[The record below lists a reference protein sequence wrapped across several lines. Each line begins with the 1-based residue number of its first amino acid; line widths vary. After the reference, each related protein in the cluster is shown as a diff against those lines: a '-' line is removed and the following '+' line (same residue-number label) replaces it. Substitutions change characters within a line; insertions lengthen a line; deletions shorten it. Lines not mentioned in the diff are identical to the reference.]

1 MAIAITEADP
11 GLRGLSEVKF
21 FMPLPSAYT
30 STSST
35 DLRSCSPSVKKTG
48 FLEPVGFQC
57 VLGVTKL
64 SFSSLGFIIL
74 IVTKA
79 PTVANKNVEASIK

>member
-57 VLGVTKL
+57 VLGMLPFAFFSFNKEHVSLKNKIKVTLK
-64 SFSSLGFIIL
+64 
-74 IVTKA
+74 
-79 PTVANKNVEASIK
+79 

>member
-35 DLRSCSPSVKKTG
+35 DLRSCSPSVKKDW
-48 FLEPVGFQC
+48 LEPVGFQC
-57 VLGVTKL
+57 VLGVL
-64 SFSSLGFIIL
+64 PFAFFSFNKEHVSFKNKIK
-74 IVTKA
+74 VTLK
-79 PTVANKNVEASIK
+79 

>member
-1 MAIAITEADP
+1 MAIAITEVDP

-21 FMPLPSAYT
+21 FMPLTSAHT

-35 DLRSCSPSVKKTG
+35 DLGRCSPSVKETG

-57 VLGVTKL
+57 VLGVL
-64 SFSSLGFIIL
+64 LFARFSFNKEHVSFKNKIK
-74 IVTKA
+74 VTVK
-79 PTVANKNVEASIK
+79 